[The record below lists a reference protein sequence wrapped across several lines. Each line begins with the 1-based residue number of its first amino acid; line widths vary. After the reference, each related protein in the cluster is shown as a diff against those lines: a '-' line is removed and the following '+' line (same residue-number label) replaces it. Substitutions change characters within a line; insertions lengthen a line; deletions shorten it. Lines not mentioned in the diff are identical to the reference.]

1 MNIAILGVGAIGGV
15 IGGYLANNDYQPT
28 LIDLWPENIAH
39 IKTNGI
45 TVTGIGEEFT
55 ANAKALHL
63 GEVSSTRQ
71 FFDMV
76 IISVKSYDTA
86 WATKFIQPY
95 LAPEGFIVSAQN
107 GINEDEIASIVGW
120 NNVIGCIVTIG
131 AGMYSP
137 GHVHRTSPS
146 DKPSFILGE
155 PNGII
160 SPRLETTCAIFNNV
174 GPSKKTTNLWGER
187 WSKLTQNCMVNAL
200 SGITGLSS
208 AEVRRN
214 SDSSTILIKLA
225 IEIIQVVNA
234 LGVEMKQVN
243 GITTKIWLESE
254 NNTEIR
260 NDLKN
265 TLVKTVQKTFGE
277 GRPSLSQ
284 DIIKGRKIEI
294 DSLNGY
300 VVRQAKKTGLSV
312 PLNKAIIKVSKLV
325 EAGDLEPSLLNLE
338 YLEI

>member
-1 MNIAILGVGAIGGV
+1 
-15 IGGYLANNDYQPT
+15 
-28 LIDLWPENIAH
+28 
-39 IKTNGI
+39 
-45 TVTGIGEEFT
+45 
-55 ANAKALHL
+55 
-63 GEVSSTRQ
+63 
-71 FFDMV
+71 
-76 IISVKSYDTA
+76 
-86 WATKFIQPY
+86 
-95 LAPEGFIVSAQN
+95 
-107 GINEDEIASIVGW
+107 
-120 NNVIGCIVTIG
+120 
-131 AGMYSP
+131 
-137 GHVHRTSPS
+137 
-146 DKPSFILGE
+146 
-155 PNGII
+155 
-160 SPRLETTCAIFNNV
+160 
-174 GPSKKTTNLWGER
+174 
-187 WSKLTQNCMVNAL
+187 MVNAL

-225 IEIIQVVNA
+225 IEIIRVVNA

-243 GITTKIWLESE
+243 GITTKVWLESE

-265 TLVKTVQKTFGE
+265 TLVNTVQKTFGE

-300 VVRQAKKTGLSV
+300 VVRQAKKTGLPV
-312 PLNKAIIKVSKLV
+312 PLNEAIIKVSKLV

>member
-1 MNIAILGVGAIGGV
+1 MNIAVLGVGAIGGV
-15 IGGYLANNDYQPT
+15 IGGCLANNNYHPT
-28 LIDLWPENIAH
+28 LIDLWPENIEH

-45 TVTGIGEEFT
+45 TITGIGEEFT
-55 ANAKALHL
+55 ANAQALHL
-63 GEVSSTRQ
+63 GEVSSARQ
-71 FFDMV
+71 LFDMV

-86 WATKFIQPY
+86 WTTKFIQPY
-95 LAPEGFIVSAQN
+95 IAPKGFIVSAQN

-131 AGMYSP
+131 AGMYNP

-146 DKPSFILGE
+146 DTPSFILGE
-155 PNGII
+155 PSGII
-160 SPRLETTCAIFNNV
+160 SPRLETTCAIFNNI
-174 GPSKKTTNLWGER
+174 GPSKKTTNLLGER

-208 AEVRRN
+208 SEVRRN
-214 SDSSTILIKLA
+214 SDSSTILIDLA
-225 IEIIQVVNA
+225 IEIIHVVNA
-234 LGVEMKQVN
+234 LGVEMEQVN
-243 GITTKIWLESE
+243 GITTKTWVESK

-260 NDLKN
+260 NNLK
-265 TLVKTVQKTFGE
+265 TALVKSAQKTFGE

-284 DIIKGRKIEI
+284 DLTKGRKIEI

-300 VVRQAKKTGLSV
+300 VVRKAKKTGLPV
-312 PLNKAIIKVSKLV
+312 PLNNAIIKVSKLV
-325 EAGDLEPSLLNLE
+325 EAGDLKPSVLNLK